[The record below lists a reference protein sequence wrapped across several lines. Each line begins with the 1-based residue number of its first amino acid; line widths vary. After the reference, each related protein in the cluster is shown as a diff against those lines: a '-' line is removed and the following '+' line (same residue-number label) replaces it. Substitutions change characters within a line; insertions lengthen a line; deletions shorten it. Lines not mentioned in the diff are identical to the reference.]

1 MNFLNNNK
9 FGSLS
14 ILVTNSNGLN
24 KSQKIDNLL
33 NFSKTVKADILITTE
48 THWKD
53 TEPTTNPKLKR
64 WSITQSSNNAAHA
77 SGGVAVWCRQN
88 FIITNKF
95 ISERMVSVDIE
106 RNNHK
111 FRIIAIYGPTGDTA
125 IDFNEQD
132 GIPWR

>member
-1 MNFLNNNK
+1 M
-9 FGSLS
+9 
-14 ILVTNSNGLN
+14 
-24 KSQKIDNLL
+24 
-33 NFSKTVKADILITTE
+33 NFSKIVKADILITTE

-88 FIITNKF
+88 FTITNKF

-111 FRIIAIYGPTGDTA
+111 FRIIAIYGPTGDKRTMLEWWKSNQNKIQQLISTNVCPKESF
-125 IDFNEQD
+125 IDT
-132 GIPWR
+132 